1 MAIAVQA
8 DPNDIKE
15 LKEMF
20 QALDKDG
27 NGSISFEE
35 LEIGLGDREN
45 GAQLLE
51 LLQAADTDGSGTI
64 NYSEFLAAT
73 MDAQMFQRE
82 SYLKTAFQMFDSDGS
97 GQIDAS
103 ELHQLLAGDD
113 FRNLYTQEQ
122 LDAAIAEVDD
132 DGNGEIDFN
141 EFMAMMRNAA
151 R

>member
-8 DPNDIKE
+8 DPNDIKD

-20 QALDKDG
+20 QALDVDG

-35 LEIGLGDREN
+35 LKTGLGDREN

-51 LLQAADTDGSGTI
+51 LMQAADTDKSGTI

-82 SYLKTAFQMFDSDGS
+82 AYLKTAFHMFDTDGS
-97 GQIDAS
+97 GQIDS
-103 ELHQLLAGDD
+103 NELLQLLAGDE
-113 FRNLYTQEQ
+113 FRNLYTQDE
-122 LDAAIAEVDD
+122 LDAAIAEVDA
-132 DGNGEIDFN
+132 DGNGEIDFQ
-141 EFMAMMRNAA
+141 EFMTMMRNAA
-151 R
+151 Q